1 MLFFQRGSVF
11 FAILFK
17 RMKRKV
23 LNYLEISFL
32 SIVTIVMTS
41 FFLPLTTFAEDEIP
55 PVPIENISSEATQ
68 IIPELIPVSE
78 QSVEIVSEPVQE
90 MPVQEISVENETII
104 DPELDSSL
112 TSSPDIVPEI
122 LDSEAAS
129 STEVFDTAS
138 STEDIISISDT
149 QVSSTTDSVSTSTEN
164 LIPDITST
172 STDSVSGS
180 GSSEDIS
187 TTTIP
192 LLDTATTTANITIDT
207 TTQVSSTTDSVSTST
222 ENLIPDITSTSTD
235 SVSGSG
241 SSEDI
246 STTTTSV
253 LDTSTTT
260 ATTTISLTPDIVEK
274 LIDNTKIVAISS
286 PGGADESLMINI
298 PVKIEIAEIFKVGQ
312 EDQIKIKW
320 QNNGNQEMQFT
331 ATDEDGNGYID
342 HVLWIVPHLST
353 QIFEIIFISSA
364 LRLDA
369 DKNILEDIY
378 DLVRTRDQNYVSILD
393 GQYVRVTF
401 EHLLDNTRDITL
413 FARPTDAG
421 ATVTVEVYT
430 FDGAYVGTFAAISS
444 DGRYSLVLNGL
455 TNPTSVFDLRIIGNI
470 DIDYITDPNAYWV
483 GGTGNWSDSNKWAS
497 SSGGAG
503 GSFGGVPDATTAVFF
518 DATSGEAGVTATI
531 DSAISI
537 GSLTINGFTGT
548 IAQNANL
555 TITNS
560 GGQSGDYSQTS
571 AATFT
576 ATNPGTNTF
585 SATGS
590 FSVTSGT
597 FRRYTGMGISSDP
610 YMIFDVYGLQGMKTG
625 LASS

>member
-164 LIPDITST
+164 LITDITST

-246 STTTTSV
+246 STTTIPLFDTATTTANITIDTTTQVSSTADSVSTSTENLIPDITSTSTDSVSGSGSSEDISTTTTSV

-298 PVKIEIAEIFKVGQ
+298 QVKIEIAEIFKVGQ

-353 QIFEIIFISSA
+353 HIFEIIFISSA

-470 DIDYITDPNAYWV
+470 DIDYITDPNAYWL

-537 GSLTINGFTGT
+537 GSLTFNGFTGT
-548 IAQNANL
+548 IAQNTNL
-555 TITNS
+555 
-560 GGQSGDYSQTS
+560 
-571 AATFT
+571 
-576 ATNPGTNTF
+576 P
-585 SATGS
+585 
-590 FSVTSGT
+590 
-597 FRRYTGMGISSDP
+597 
-610 YMIFDVYGLQGMKTG
+610 
-625 LASS
+625 